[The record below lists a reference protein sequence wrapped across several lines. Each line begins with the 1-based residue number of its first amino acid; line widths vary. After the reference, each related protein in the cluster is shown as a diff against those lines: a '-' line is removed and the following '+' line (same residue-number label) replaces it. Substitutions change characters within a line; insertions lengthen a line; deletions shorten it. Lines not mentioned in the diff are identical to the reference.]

1 MISYCVSIYFLAV
14 CSANLTVVFAVD
26 GSYKMGEARF
36 RLVGDFITN
45 ISRNFDI
52 DINKTWFITAVEG
65 NGTYVYKTRAELNNF
80 LGLYFPN
87 TSQVVLG
94 KALDSVRYQLSDNET
109 RRDVPV
115 VVLVIASH
123 KSDDDIAVS
132 AISLKKWNATLIAV
146 GIGDEISPG
155 QMREIASDP
164 DSDYFV
170 ECNGTNCL
178 FTKSMTIART
188 ICQGK
193 HNYVRLLS
201 ISIYQ
206 ISE

>member
-1 MISYCVSIYFLAV
+1 MISYCISIYFLAV
-14 CSANLTVVFAVD
+14 CSGNLTVVFAVD

-36 RLVGDFITN
+36 RLVGDFIAN

-87 TSQVVLG
+87 TSQVVLE
-94 KALDSVRYQLSDNET
+94 KALDSVRYQLSDNNT

-132 AISLKKWNATLIAV
+132 AFSLKKWNATLIAV

-170 ECNGTNCL
+170 ECNGTNSL
-178 FTKSMTIART
+178 FTKSMAIART

-193 HNYVRLLS
+193 HICQV
-201 ISIYQ
+201 I
-206 ISE
+206 

>member
-1 MISYCVSIYFLAV
+1 MTSDCVSLYFLVV
-14 CSANLTVVFAVD
+14 CSTNLTVVFAVD

-36 RLVGDFITN
+36 RLVDDFITN

-65 NGTYVYKTRAELNNF
+65 NGTYVYKTRAELNNS

-87 TSQVVLG
+87 TSQVLLG
-94 KALDSVRYQLSDNET
+94 KGLDIVRYQLSDNET

-132 AISLKKWNATLIAV
+132 AISLKKLNATLIAV
-146 GIGDEISPG
+146 GIGDEISSG

-164 DSDYFV
+164 DSDYFI
-170 ECNGTNCL
+170 ECNGTSCL
-178 FTKSMTIART
+178 STKSTTIART
-188 ICQGK
+188 VCQGK
-193 HNYVRLLS
+193 HICQV
-201 ISIYQ
+201 I
-206 ISE
+206 